1 MSQDKCGQKSAGGI
15 YMLSNVLVIVILAV
29 VLFIALRGSIKHL
42 KGEGGCCGGGE
53 SVRKEPDKKL
63 TGPIIKTTIFKID
76 GMHCENCSNRV
87 KRTINRLDGVSA
99 KVNLRKKEAV
109 VRFEKDL
116 ADDVITKEIED
127 LGYKVTECY
136 GKV

>member
-1 MSQDKCGQKSAGGI
+1 M
-15 YMLSNVLVIVILAV
+15 ILAAV
-29 VLFIALRGSIKHL
+29 IFIALKGSIKHL
-42 KGEGGCCGGGE
+42 KGEGGCCGGGD
-53 SVRKEPDKKL
+53 SVKKEPDKKL
-63 TGPIIKTTIFKID
+63 SGPIIKTMVFKID

-87 KRTINRLDGVSA
+87 KRSINRLDGVSA

-109 VRFEKDL
+109 VRYEQDI

-127 LGYKVTECY
+127 LGYKVTDCH

>member
-1 MSQDKCGQKSAGGI
+1 MSF
-15 YMLSNVLVIVILAV
+15 SNIIVVVILAAV
-29 VLFIALRGSIKHL
+29 IFIALKGSIKHL
-42 KGEGGCCGGGE
+42 KGEGGCCGGSD
-53 SVRKEPDKKL
+53 SVKKEPDKKL
-63 TGPIIKTTIFKID
+63 SGPIIKTMVFKID

-87 KRTINRLDGVSA
+87 KRSINRLDGVSA

-109 VRFEKDL
+109 VRYEQDI

-127 LGYKVTECY
+127 LGYKVTESY